1 MIFEKNKNRIE
12 RNGRFFVIE
21 NELKKIKTMSYF
33 IGTTIKEKSFDEAV
47 ETVKTELGK
56 EGFGVPSEINMQQ
69 TFKMKLDVDFRK
81 YLILGACNPE
91 FAHRAVQSEKN
102 LGVLLPC
109 NVILQEH
116 ENGEI
121 EVAAV
126 DPIASMAAVKNDVVQ
141 EIAKEIKSRLER
153 VIQRL

>member
-1 MIFEKNKNRIE
+1 
-12 RNGRFFVIE
+12 
-21 NELKKIKTMSYF
+21 MSYF

-102 LGVLLPC
+102 RGVLLPC